1 MVQVQCLRVF
11 FFPIKKIIWGENSYF
26 LLLKHTRRETQKYS
40 GIKETKKKKARE
52 EERTGNAMKK
62 QAKVGFF
69 GNRGLKGRK
78 KKISDSQAD
87 VGIKL

>member
-1 MVQVQCLRVF
+1 M
-11 FFPIKKIIWGENSYF
+11 
-26 LLLKHTRRETQKYS
+26 LKHTRRETQKYS
-40 GIKETKKKKARE
+40 GIKETRKKKGKGRVE
-52 EERTGNAMKK
+52 NRKAMKK
-62 QAKVGFF
+62 QTKVGFF